1 VKDLRDLEEH
11 LDRLET
17 ELRSLYRIAG
27 EEASMTLN
35 GARRW
40 NRQTERLDD
49 IMDTLRQDAE
59 MLIEGAS

>member
-1 VKDLRDLEEH
+1 
-11 LDRLET
+11 
-17 ELRSLYRIAG
+17 
-27 EEASMTLN
+27 MTLN

-59 MLIEGAS
+59 MLIEDAS